1 MQKPSAPVVIVAA
14 MGRNTRVIGN
24 NNQLLWHI
32 PADLKRFKAL
42 TLGHPIIMGRKTF
55 ESIIQILGKPFP
67 GRTNIVVTRDPEY
80 KYEGATF
87 VMSLEEAF
95 VIAQKEN
102 PTEIHIGGGTQIYEQ
117 ALPYVDRLHLTFIDD
132 DQNGDS
138 VFPDF
143 TNDFKIT
150 KEYSP
155 ENYEGLGYQWVDFE
169 RK

>member
-1 MQKPSAPVVIVAA
+1 MQKPSTPVVIVAA
-14 MGRNTRVIGN
+14 MGRNNRVIGN

-55 ESIIQILGKPFP
+55 ESIIKILGKPLP

-80 KYEGATF
+80 KYEGAISVT
-87 VMSLEEAF
+87 SLEEAF
-95 VIAQKEN
+95 IVAEKEN

-117 ALPYVDRLHLTFIDD
+117 ALPYVDKLYLTFIDD
-132 DQNGDS
+132 DKAGDS

-143 TNDFKIT
+143 ANDFKTT

-155 ENYEGLGYQWVDFE
+155 ENYEGLSYQWVDWE

>member
-1 MQKPSAPVVIVAA
+1 MQKPSIPVVIVAA

-80 KYEGATF
+80 KYDRTIAVT
-87 VMSLEEAF
+87 SLEEAF
-95 VIAQKEN
+95 QVAEKEN
-102 PTEIHIGGGTQIYEQ
+102 PTEIHMGGGTQIYEQ

-132 DQNGDS
+132 DKAGDS
-138 VFPDF
+138 IFPDF
-143 TNDFKIT
+143 TNDFIEIK
-150 KEYSP
+150 KHPPQE
-155 ENYEGLGYQWVDFE
+155 YEGLSYQWVDFD

>member
-32 PADLKRFKAL
+32 PVDLKRFKAL

-80 KYEGATF
+80 KYEGVIAVT
-87 VMSLEEAF
+87 SLEEAF
-95 VIAQKEN
+95 LVAQKEN

-132 DQNGDS
+132 DQSGDT

-143 TNDFKIT
+143 SNDFNII
-150 KEYSP
+150 KEYP
-155 ENYEGLGYQWVDFE
+155 AENYEGLVYQWVDWE